1 MTGISQ
7 NDRPLDQAP
16 GDLSLVPG
24 SEDLV
29 PPARGAMKWL
39 IDCNA
44 LAVPL
49 PPGLTALRA
58 PEPTPPDVPIRENG
72 EPLVPVAG
80 VLKTHPVYSWLGFEH
95 GPDAM
100 QLRQGVLE
108 RLQRASRRLP
118 ADFEI
123 VVIDAHRT
131 RAFQAELLAYYR
143 EAAGTPLAGFVSDPW
158 SNTPVPPHTTGG
170 AVDLTL
176 SWRGAVLGLGTDFDA
191 FLAGSALA
199 ALEDH
204 VASPARELR
213 RLLASV
219 LHSEGMAV
227 LASEWWHW
235 SYGDQH
241 WAAQT
246 GAANA
251 VYAEVLLAGK
261 PSSDPKS
268 ARSASHIPA

>member
-1 MTGISQ
+1 MTRTSQ
-7 NDRPLDQAP
+7 DGRHLDEAP

-24 SEDLV
+24 LVPGGEDLV
-29 PPARGAMKWL
+29 RPHVRPLVRPAQGAMKWL
-39 IDCNA
+39 IDCDA

-49 PPGLTALRA
+49 PSGLTALRA

-95 GPDAM
+95 GPGPM
-100 QLRQGVLE
+100 RLRQGVLE
-108 RLQRASRRLP
+108 RLLCASRRLP

-143 EAAGTPLAGFVSDPW
+143 NAAQTPLAGFVSDPW
-158 SNTPVPPHTTGG
+158 SDTPVPPHTTGG

-191 FLAGSALA
+191 FLPGAALA

-204 VASPARELR
+204 VVSPARELR

-219 LHSEGMAV
+219 LHAEGMSV
-227 LASEWWHW
+227 LGSEWWHW
-235 SYGDQH
+235 SYGDQY
-241 WAAQT
+241 WAGQT

-251 VYAEVLLAGK
+251 VYAEVVLDGK
-261 PSSDPKS
+261 TGV
-268 ARSASHIPA
+268 

>member
-1 MTGISQ
+1 MTDTGQRS
-7 NDRPLDQAP
+7 PALDQGP
-16 GDLSLVPG
+16 CDLSLVP
-24 SEDLV
+24 EDLV
-29 PPARGAMKWL
+29 PRAQGAMKWL
-39 IDCNA
+39 IDCSV
-44 LAVPL
+44 LAVP
-49 PPGLTALRA
+49 PQPGLAALRA
-58 PEPTPPDVPIRENG
+58 PEPVLPDVPIREND

-80 VLKTHPVYSWLGFEH
+80 VLKTHPVYSWLGFEQ
-95 GPDAM
+95 GPGM
-100 QLRQGVLE
+100 LQLRQGVLE
-108 RLQRASRRLP
+108 RLERASRGLP

-143 EAAGTPLAGFVSDPW
+143 AAAGTPLAGFVSDPW
-158 SNTPVPPHTTGG
+158 SDTPVPPHTTGG

-191 FLAGSALA
+191 FLPGSAMT

-204 VASPARELR
+204 VGSPARELR

-219 LHSEGMAV
+219 LYAQGMSV
-227 LASEWWHW
+227 IGSEWWHW

-246 GAANA
+246 GASHA
-251 VYAEVLLAGK
+251 VYAET
-261 PSSDPKS
+261 
-268 ARSASHIPA
+268 PANPAFRT

>member
-1 MTGISQ
+1 MTDMRHDSK
-7 NDRPLDQAP
+7 AA
-16 GDLSLVPG
+16 GDLPLMPG
-24 SEDLV
+24 GEDLV
-29 PPARGAMKWL
+29 PAPCAATWL

-44 LAVPL
+44 LAVPM
-49 PPGLTALRA
+49 PPALVALRA
-58 PEPTPPDVPIRENG
+58 PESAPPDVPIRDNG

-95 GPDAM
+95 GPGTM
-100 QLRQGVLE
+100 RLRRGVLE
-108 RLQRASRRLP
+108 RLQGASRRLP
-118 ADFEI
+118 ADFGI

-131 RAFQAELLAYYR
+131 RAFQAELLAHYR
-143 EAAGTPLAGFVSDPW
+143 KAAQTPLAGFVSDPW
-158 SNTPVPPHTTGG
+158 SNSPVPPHTTGG

-191 FLAGSALA
+191 FLPGAALT
-199 ALEDH
+199 ALEDQ
-204 VASPARELR
+204 VGSPARELR

-219 LHSEGMAV
+219 LQAEGMSA

-235 SYGDQH
+235 SYGDQY

-251 VYAEVLLAGK
+251 VYAEVTGA
-261 PSSDPKS
+261 
-268 ARSASHIPA
+268 